1 MCLAC
6 SLMQKRHLAKPG
18 RRAMLKSAAFTLAA
32 PLLLHAVSR
41 PPHAIAATAK
51 ADPAPVVIVAGNV
64 WDGLAEKP
72 LGPMEILVEN
82 GKISAIAPDVGRPE
96 GAKIVSLPAHTVTP
110 GFIDSH
116 VHVTLRP
123 ELEDRIFD
131 LSSSAKALLG
141 VEALAILLN
150 NGFTTVRDT
159 GDMDIH
165 GYTTNDLARA
175 LAEGRITGPRLI
187 PSGHLISTRG
197 GHGDGE
203 PLLGA
208 DSDPWQNSL
217 ADGVDEIRKV
227 VRREVSR
234 GAQWIKF
241 AGSGGFSSPADD
253 PSQTPYSQEE
263 MNVMVGTARDL
274 GIPATLHVYGDEGI
288 RRALNAGVRGIEHGN
303 LASKDTLA
311 IMEDKGI
318 YLVPTQFAV
327 IRQARL
333 IDDDAFWKAADK
345 PPYVRRKYRKYAP
358 QLMEAA
364 RNIAESDVNIVFGTD
379 IGTFSFDTNN
389 AGEFGEMVA
398 NGISPVRALK
408 AATSMAAEMLQM
420 PDIGVL
426 APGKVAD
433 IVAMPGNPFD
443 DITVTE
449 KVDFVM
455 HDGVIHKNPEQG

>member
-6 SLMQKRHLAKPG
+6 
-18 RRAMLKSAAFTLAA
+18 TLATKAMRHMSRRSLLMVAASLAITEAVARPVFASA
-32 PLLLHAVSR
+32 PLATGDQ
-41 PPHAIAATAK
+41 PPTLISG
-51 ADPAPVVIVAGNV
+51 GNV
-64 WDGLAEKP
+64 WDGVAAKP
-72 LGPMEILVEN
+72 LGPIDILVIN
-82 GKISAIAPDVGRPE
+82 GKIADMAQNLPPPTDARVI
-96 GAKIVSLPAHTVTP
+96 SLSGHTVTP

-123 ELEDRIFD
+123 ELEDKIFS

-141 VEALAILLN
+141 VEALGILLN
-150 NGFTTVRDT
+150 HGFTTVRDT

-175 LAEGRITGPRLI
+175 VATGVITGPRLI
-187 PSGHLISTRG
+187 SAGHLISTRG

-208 DSDPWQNSL
+208 DSNPWQNSL
-217 ADGVDEIRKV
+217 ADGVDEIRQV
-227 VRREVSR
+227 VRREISR
-234 GAQWIKF
+234 GAQWIKY

-253 PSQTPYSQEE
+253 PSQVPYSQEE
-263 MNVMVGTARDL
+263 MNVMVETARDL

-288 RRALNAGVRGIEHGN
+288 RRALTAGVRCVEHGN
-303 LASKDTLA
+303 LASPETLKT
-311 IMEDKGI
+311 MEANGTF
-318 YLVPTQFAV
+318 LVPTQFAV

-345 PPYVRRKYRKYAP
+345 PPYVRQKYRKYAP

-364 RNIAESDVNIVFGTD
+364 RNLADSQVKIAFGTD
-379 IGTFSFDTNN
+379 IGTYSFDTNN

-398 NGISPVRALK
+398 NGISPLRALK
-408 AATSMAAEMLQM
+408 AATSVAAELLQQ

-426 APGKVAD
+426 AKGKTAD
-433 IVAMPGNPFD
+433 IIAMPGNPFE
-443 DITVTE
+443 DIKVSE
-449 KVDFVM
+449 EVDFVM
-455 HDGVIHKNPEQG
+455 HNGVVHKSHAAAAP

>member
-6 SLMQKRHLAKPG
+6 SLMEKRRFAQPS
-18 RRAMLKSAAFTLAA
+18 RREVLKNAAFTLAT
-32 PLLLHAVSR
+32 PLLAQSFSW
-41 PPHAIAATAK
+41 PSTAIAAPAK
-51 ADPAPVVIVAGNV
+51 ADPAPVVIVAGNL
-64 WDGLAEKP
+64 WDGLADKA
-72 LGPMEILVEN
+72 LGPMELLVEN
-82 GKISAIAPDVGRPE
+82 GKISDMAPDVGRPE
-96 GAKIVSLPAHTVTP
+96 GARVVSLPDHTVTP

-141 VEALAILLN
+141 VEALSTLLDH
-150 NGFTTVRDT
+150 GFTTVRDT

-165 GYTTNDLARA
+165 GYTTCDLARA
-175 LAEGRITGPRLI
+175 LAEGRIAGPRLI
-187 PSGHLISTRG
+187 PAGHLISTRG

-227 VRREVSR
+227 VRREISR

-253 PSQTPYSQEE
+253 PSQVPYSQEE
-263 MNVMVGTARDL
+263 MNVMVETARDL

-288 RRALNAGVRGIEHGN
+288 RRALTAGVRGIEHGN
-303 LASKDTLA
+303 LASKDTLTV
-311 IMEDKGI
+311 MEDKGV

-327 IRQARL
+327 IRQVRL

-345 PPYVRRKYRKYAP
+345 PPYVRRKYRKYAA

-364 RNIAESDVNIVFGTD
+364 KNIAESDVKIVFGTD

-398 NGISPVRALK
+398 NGISPLRALK

-426 APGKVAD
+426 AAGKTAD

-455 HDGVIHKNPEQG
+455 HDGVIHKGPGKT

>member
-6 SLMQKRHLAKPG
+6 SLIQNGWPRHPS
-18 RRAMLKSAAFTLAA
+18 RRHVLRNAAAVLAA
-32 PLLLHAVSR
+32 PVLAQSWPLASTASAAPAR
-41 PPHAIAATAK
+41 PAPG
-51 ADPAPVVIVAGNV
+51 PVVIRAGNL
-64 WDGLAEKP
+64 WDGLTDAP
-72 LGPMEILVEN
+72 VGPMEILVEN
-82 GKISAIAPDVGRPE
+82 GKISAMAPDVGRPE
-96 GAKIVSLPAHTVTP
+96 GARVVSLPDHTVTP

-141 VEALAILLN
+141 VEALSILLDH
-150 NGFTTVRDT
+150 GFTTVRDT

-165 GYTTNDLARA
+165 GYTTCDLARA
-175 LAEGRITGPRLI
+175 LAEGRIAGPRLI
-187 PSGHLISTRG
+187 PAGHLISTRG

-208 DSDPWQNSL
+208 DSNPWQNSL

-227 VRREVSR
+227 VRREISR

-253 PSQTPYSQEE
+253 PSQVPYSQEE
-263 MNVMVGTARDL
+263 MNVMVATARDL

-288 RRALNAGVRGIEHGN
+288 RRALAAGVRGIEHGN

-318 YLVPTQFAV
+318 YLVPTQLAV

-333 IDDDAFWKAADK
+333 IDDDAFWTAANK
-345 PPYVRRKYRKYAP
+345 PPYVRRKYRKYA
-358 QLMEAA
+358 QDLMESA
-364 RNIAESDVNIVFGTD
+364 RNIADSKVNIVFGTD

-389 AGEFGEMVA
+389 AGEFAEMVA
-398 NGISPVRALK
+398 NGISPLRALK
-408 AATSMAAEMLQM
+408 AATSLAAEMLQM
-420 PDIGVL
+420 QDIGVL
-426 APGKVAD
+426 APGRTAD

-443 DITVTE
+443 DISVTE

-455 HDGVIHKNPEQG
+455 HDGVIHKSPQEA